1 MFVMLEGK
9 QIVWS
14 LICLAVIT
22 VLCCMIDGGMMLF

>member
-1 MFVMLEGK
+1 MMDEK

-14 LICLAVIT
+14 LICLIVIT